1 MSKETYLEA
10 KVESLFV
17 RRVAERGGTALKQT
31 GIAGI
36 SDRLVLLPGGRM
48 IFVELKRPGEKPRKL
63 QVYWLNKLERMGFET
78 AVLDSVES
86 VEEFVCEL

>member
-1 MSKETYLEA
+1 MIYLEN
-10 KVESLFV
+10 KVEVLLV
-17 RRVAERGGTALKQT
+17 RRAAERGGIALKQT

-36 SDRLVLLPGGRM
+36 PDRLVLLPGGRM

-86 VEEFVCEL
+86 VEEFVYEL